1 MNGGKTLVIFGYD
14 VKVYFLLF
22 MIYAIL
28 GWIMEVTC
36 KLVQYKRFINRG
48 FLIGPY
54 CPIYGYG
61 ALLIT
66 ILLKRY
72 TSDPIVL
79 FVMAIV
85 VCGTLEYLT
94 SYFMEKI
101 YKARWWDY
109 STKKFNINGR
119 VCLETVI
126 PFGILGLLIMYIL
139 NPFFIGK
146 IEAIPPIILNVLSGI
161 LLIIYTCDNIISG
174 IVIRYVKKT
183 EKDLGKELDNTE
195 EITKKVKEIAIKF
208 SGSAGASSSGTF
220 ANFFQAIMRIKLP
233 LMTIDEFLKKDKN
246 LFKKLLEGDSNV
258 SKEIRDKVIG
268 AQNEFF
274 KFADKSKISK
284 NPDKEFFEHFKNLYK
299 LSLDMPM
306 VVDKSIGN
314 LSEDLN
320 CICRGKF
327 KLSLKSKIQS
337 KLNKSLESHGKRG
350 KETFVRI
357 FLSKIEDFEDR
368 VEKVFRDNKIGREY
382 LNLEQKKNF
391 NLDKP
396 QIFYKKLTTFDECL
410 NFSNIKNKK
419 KEDRMEK
426 YFSDVYEYIDEILKL
441 KGASVSE
448 KIEVKNPIINIQKDY
463 NKFVDEIQKKALLGP
478 KYLSEW
484 NKKNK

>member
-1 MNGGKTLVIFGYD
+1 MLYLDKQMNGGKTLVIFGYD

-146 IEAIPPIILNVLSGI
+146 IEAIPQIILNVLSVI
-161 LLIIYTCDNIISG
+161 LLIIYICDNIISG

-195 EITKKVKEIAIKF
+195 EITKKVKEILENKSVLHRRLVNAYPKL
-208 SGSAGASSSGTF
+208 
-220 ANFFQAIMRIKLP
+220 QA
-233 LMTIDEFLKKDKN
+233 
-246 LFKKLLEGDSNV
+246 V
-258 SKEIRDKVIG
+258 
-268 AQNEFF
+268 
-274 KFADKSKISK
+274 
-284 NPDKEFFEHFKNLYK
+284 
-299 LSLDMPM
+299 
-306 VVDKSIGN
+306 
-314 LSEDLN
+314 
-320 CICRGKF
+320 KF
-327 KLSLKSKIQS
+327 KL
-337 KLNKSLESHGKRG
+337 
-350 KETFVRI
+350 KE
-357 FLSKIEDFEDR
+357 
-368 VEKVFRDNKIGREY
+368 
-382 LNLEQKKNF
+382 KKEE
-391 NLDKP
+391 
-396 QIFYKKLTTFDECL
+396 I
-410 NFSNIKNKK
+410 KK
-419 KEDRMEK
+419 KEKALRKNVEEK
-426 YFSDVYEYIDEILKL
+426 T
-441 KGASVSE
+441 SVIKE
-448 KIEVKNPIINIQKDY
+448 KIKEENEEKNEK
-463 NKFVDEIQKKALLGP
+463 
-478 KYLSEW
+478 
-484 NKKNK
+484 